1 MHRPLLDDSF
11 PLPLDLPFT
20 RHVAN
25 DAGITDKQLLLLVR
39 DGLLRHP
46 IRGVYVATQAPDD
59 LSMRIA
65 MLLLVVPPDCF
76 VVDRT
81 AAWLHGAV
89 MALAPN
95 DHLAPPAVS
104 MFRHADHG
112 RLRNAIARSGERTV
126 LARDLMEVGGICVT
140 TPLRTALDLGRLL
153 HRDQALACLDAL
165 LRLGVFTREEL
176 LAELGRL
183 KGQRG
188 IRQLRVLAPLAD
200 GRAESPG
207 ESVLRLRWLDAGLP
221 RPQLQI
227 EIVEGGRTI
236 YLLDIG
242 LEELLFAVEYDGEDW
257 HSERADREYDDD
269 RRDWLSRRR
278 GWLIKPFR
286 SNDVHG
292 RSDPEVALMA
302 AYRQARASLGERT
315 YIAMSAPRTLAPT
328 RRWYEGN

>member
-1 MHRPLLDDSF
+1 MQRPLLDDSF

-20 RHVAN
+20 RRIAN
-25 DAGITDKQLLLLVR
+25 DAGITDKQLSRLVR

-46 IRGVYVATQAPDD
+46 VRGVYVASQAPDD
-59 LSMRIA
+59 ISMRIA
-65 MLLLVVPPDCF
+65 MLRLVVPCGCF

-81 AAWLHGAV
+81 AAWLHGAP

-95 DHLAPPAVS
+95 DHLAPPSVA

-112 RLRNAIARSGERTV
+112 RLRNSLARSGERTV
-126 LARDLMEVGGICVT
+126 LAGDLMEVGGICVT

-153 HRDQALACLDAL
+153 RRDRALACLDAL
-165 LRLGVFTREEL
+165 LRLGVFTRDEL

-200 GRAESPG
+200 GRAQSPG
-207 ESVLRLRWLDAGLP
+207 ESVLRLRWIDAGLP

-227 EIVEGGRTI
+227 EIIEGGRAI
-236 YLLDIG
+236 YYLDIG

-257 HSERADREYDDD
+257 HSSGTDHEYDAD

-278 GWLIKPFR
+278 GWVIKPFR
-286 SNDVHG
+286 SNGVNS
-292 RSDPEVALMA
+292 RSDAEVVLMA

-315 YIAMSAPRTLAPT
+315 YVALAAPRQLAPT
-328 RRWYEGN
+328 RRDYGGN

>member
-1 MHRPLLDDSF
+1 M
-11 PLPLDLPFT
+11 
-20 RHVAN
+20 
-25 DAGITDKQLLLLVR
+25 
-39 DGLLRHP
+39 LR
-46 IRGVYVATQAPDD
+46 
-59 LSMRIA
+59 
-65 MLLLVVPPDCF
+65 LVVPCDCF

-81 AAWLHGAV
+81 AAWLHRV
-89 MALAPN
+89 PMALAPN
-95 DHLAPPAVS
+95 DHLGPPPVA

-112 RLRNAIARSGERTV
+112 RLRNALARSGERTV

-153 HRDQALACLDAL
+153 RRDKALACLDAL
-165 LRLGVFTREEL
+165 LRLGVFTLEEL
-176 LAELGRL
+176 LVELGRF

-200 GRAESPG
+200 GRAQSPG
-207 ESVLRLRWLDAGLP
+207 ESVLRLRWIDAGLP

-236 YLLDIG
+236 YYLDIG

-257 HSERADREYDDD
+257 HSEDDDREYDDD

-286 SNDVHG
+286 SQAVHG
-292 RSDPEVALMA
+292 RSDAEVVLMA

-315 YIAMSAPRTLAPT
+315 YVAMAAPRKLAPT
-328 RRWYEGN
+328 RSDYWGN